1 MYRVINI
8 IGALVWLTIVTPVAV
23 GASAKH
29 GYKIRSRHT
38 KVSQCPSAPS
48 DVVIAAD
55 AQAVIYRLSIAA
67 EMTPPYIYG
76 CAHGSRRSYR
86 LGRVIEGSAAG
97 SVGTGPFALAG
108 PVVAYG
114 IEKSFTEGHSFSEV
128 WVRDLSTGKIL
139 RKIPDGS
146 PAEPGDVGIGE
157 TTAIVVKRDGS
168 VAWITRASRQ
178 LGGIQVRSVDATGS
192 HLLAASPEIEPK
204 SLALAGNTL
213 YWTQGGKP
221 MLGTLE

>member
-1 MYRVINI
+1 M
-8 IGALVWLTIVTPVAV
+8 IGALVWLAIVPPFAV

-29 GYKIRSRHT
+29 GYETRGGHT
-38 KVSQCPSAPS
+38 KVSQCPSAS
-48 DVVIAAD
+48 NDVVIAAD
-55 AQAVIYRLSIAA
+55 ARAVLYRLSIAA
-67 EMTPPYIYG
+67 GMTPPYIYG
-76 CAHGSRRSYR
+76 CADGSRRSYT
-86 LGRVIEGSAAG
+86 LGRVIEGSASG

-114 IEKSFTEGHSFSEV
+114 AEKSFTGGHSFSEV
-128 WVRDLSTGKIL
+128 WVRDLATGKIL
-139 RKIPDGS
+139 HRFPDGS

-157 TTAIVVKRDGS
+157 TTAIVVRRDGS

-192 HLLAASPEIEPK
+192 HLLASSPEIEPK
-204 SLALAGNTL
+204 SLALAGSTL